1 MFWIV
6 RVVFLNA
13 VFTARTDV
21 VKIDCAI
28 RRKACEKVYITPD
41 FEWKVQERDFAGYFT
56 RPL

>member
-13 VFTARTDV
+13 MFIAGTHV

-41 FEWKVQERDFAGYFT
+41 VERKVQERDFGGCFT